1 MNKRIL
7 LIQIRDPKDKMLEH
21 EAACVR
27 RKFKRLA
34 VDLTTVNAVEEP
46 IERDLLNQVD
56 GVVIGGSGDFSVHHP
71 LSQSFVQPL
80 LKTLDLLTHLSTY
93 FRHLFRASASWG
105 LVGRRSSNRP
115 SASRTRYREGA

>member
-1 MNKRIL
+1 
-7 LIQIRDPKDKMLEH
+7 MLEH

-56 GVVIGGSGDFSVHHP
+56 GVVIGGAE
-71 LSQSFVQPL
+71 
-80 LKTLDLLTHLSTY
+80 TLACIIH
-93 FRHLFRASASWG
+93 
-105 LVGRRSSNRP
+105 
-115 SASRTRYREGA
+115 

>member
-56 GVVIGGSGDFSVHHP
+56 GVVIGGAE
-71 LSQSFVQPL
+71 
-80 LKTLDLLTHLSTY
+80 TLACIIH
-93 FRHLFRASASWG
+93 
-105 LVGRRSSNRP
+105 
-115 SASRTRYREGA
+115 